1 MMNENLDLEKA
12 ISALDSY
19 GLEQKQSSDLTQA
32 RNKKQMTAYLETLD
46 YSLRR
51 MKLLQEAINEMVAT
65 EEHRL
70 LQQEQI
76 QTFKTKV
83 INLSRQYNISY
94 DEVLQ
99 IMASKS

>member
-1 MMNENLDLEKA
+1 MNENLDLEKA

>member
-1 MMNENLDLEKA
+1 MNENLDLEKA

-51 MKLLQEAINEMVAT
+51 MKLLQEAIIEMVDS
-65 EEHRL
+65 EEQRL
-70 LQQEQI
+70 LRQEKI

-99 IMASKS
+99 IMASNS